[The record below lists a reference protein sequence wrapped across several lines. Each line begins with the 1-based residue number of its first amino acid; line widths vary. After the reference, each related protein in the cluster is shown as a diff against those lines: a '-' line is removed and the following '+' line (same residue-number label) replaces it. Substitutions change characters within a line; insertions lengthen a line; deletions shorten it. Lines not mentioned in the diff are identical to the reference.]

1 MDELD
6 EDDSRIQELLRQMDV
21 AGDVA
26 DDLEGKLDK
35 LIAALGEEEV
45 NMEQAV
51 DSIKE
56 GKQAEHGAKK

>member
-6 EDDSRIQELLRQMDV
+6 QNDPRIQELLRQMDV

-51 DSIKE
+51 ESINE
-56 GKQAEHGAKK
+56 GKQAEEGAEK